1 MKKTENC
8 HRTPGPTE
16 HSDCSVQTGGR
27 PTGSKVGQA
36 SGKEAPSL
44 NAEGLTRGRDD
55 EDGKGAAEPRTV
67 S

>member
-1 MKKTENC
+1 MNC

-16 HSDCSVQTGGR
+16 HPDCSVKTGGR
-27 PTGSKVGQA
+27 TIGSKVGRA

-44 NAEGLTRGRDD
+44 NAGGLTQGRDG
-55 EDGKGAAEPRTV
+55 EDGKGAAEPRTI